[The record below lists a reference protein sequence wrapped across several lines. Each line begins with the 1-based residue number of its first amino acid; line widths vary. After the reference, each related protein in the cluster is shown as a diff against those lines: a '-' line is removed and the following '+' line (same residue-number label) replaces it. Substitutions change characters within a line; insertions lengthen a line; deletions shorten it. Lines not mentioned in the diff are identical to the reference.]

1 MASVCPDAASQHSH
15 LSSFCRTGCFSRSR
29 PPFRQ
34 QAPPWHFCAF
44 QITLPAFC
52 WRLHEIAVPCAVV
65 TPALAAT
72 YRPHMVS
79 CALWIGCPP
88 LWVLLGCH
96 VLDCSSVSLL
106 KANCNALSLLPGKVQ
121 TELNPEL
128 SKERRSCPLCQR
140 PATAGSATIDGAQP
154 FYDRRCNAADVDAG
168 QPHLRCSTVSSTKP
182 SKQAS
187 HQAECRPRQSERQW
201 FQRAVRTLR
210 HKGCI
215 AGQPQWLKAAGRYM
229 TGAVQSGLEP
239 TEADLQS
246 TDMQLPAGAAAAA
259 ARQGSRHGVLHKTQ
273 LYPRSEREHRS
284 TRSWTVLQQVCSS
297 KLLLMTGSARQ
308 RRLGMTVKLRSGTAH

>member
-1 MASVCPDAASQHSH
+1 MAAH
-15 LSSFCRTGCFSRSR
+15 LSGCCSDVMS
-29 PPFRQ
+29 
-34 QAPPWHFCAF
+34 
-44 QITLPAFC
+44 
-52 WRLHEIAVPCAVV
+52 
-65 TPALAAT
+65 
-72 YRPHMVS
+72 
-79 CALWIGCPP
+79 G
-88 LWVLLGCH
+88 LL
-96 VLDCSSVSLL
+96 LCSWLQ
-106 KANCNALSLLPGKVQ
+106 ANCNALSLLPGKVQ

-239 TEADLQS
+239 TEADLCNPQ
-246 TDMQLPAGAAAAA
+246 T
-259 ARQGSRHGVLHKTQ
+259 
-273 LYPRSEREHRS
+273 
-284 TRSWTVLQQVCSS
+284 CSCLLE
-297 KLLLMTGSARQ
+297 LLLLLPDRAA
-308 RRLGMTVKLRSGTAH
+308 GTACCTRRSFIQGVGGSVAACGAGQCYSKCDQASCF